1 MYGMRGRMIMS
12 VPICGEA
19 YVEKTEV
26 VFLRGINANFQLYKA
41 VYRGHNHLYS
51 LTPPQ
56 NYSCEIMTFPL
67 SVILML

>member
-12 VPICGEA
+12 VPIRGEA

-26 VFLRGINANFQLYKA
+26 VFLRGINANFNSLKQFI
-41 VYRGHNHLYS
+41 GDNHLYS
-51 LTPPQ
+51 LTTPQ
-56 NYSCEIMTFPL
+56 PYSCEIRTAPL